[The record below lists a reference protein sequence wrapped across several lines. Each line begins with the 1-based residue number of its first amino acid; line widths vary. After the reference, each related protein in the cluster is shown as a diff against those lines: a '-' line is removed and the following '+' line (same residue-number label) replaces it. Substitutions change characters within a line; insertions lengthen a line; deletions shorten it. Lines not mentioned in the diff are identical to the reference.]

1 MDIVKLREMLEAEL
15 SNPELAPIDDSF
27 YSDYD
32 SLLKVLRLGAESSRE
47 RGENVEEM
55 LYLEQLK
62 IAEGLMREILRIR
75 LHKLVDMAFSGAP
88 VSDLVKE
95 EKSIFLILREF
106 IERGEVPAQP
116 AKSPESSPEEIT
128 EEKTGLDQDVGP
140 KQPVSEAYLVSI
152 DLPRIVDEKLREYGP
167 IKAGDIAVLPKSV
180 GDVLLKRGVA
190 HRIRITF

>member
-15 SNPELAPIDDSF
+15 SNPELSPIDESF

-32 SLLKVLRLGAESSRE
+32 SLLKVLRIGAESSRE
-47 RGENVEEM
+47 RGESVEEM

-75 LHKLVDMAFSGAP
+75 LHKLVDMAFSG
-88 VSDLVKE
+88 VLSDLVE
-95 EKSIFLILREF
+95 EERAIFLILKEF
-106 IERGEVPAQP
+106 IERGEVPLQQVGL
-116 AKSPESSPEEIT
+116 PEQTKEELAEEPEPDREA
-128 EEKTGLDQDVGP
+128 GARN
-140 KQPVSEAYLVSI
+140 PVSEAYLVSI

-180 GDVLLKRGVA
+180 GEVLLKRGVA
-190 HRIRITF
+190 HKIRITF

>member
-15 SNPELAPIDDSF
+15 SNPELSPIDESF

-32 SLLKVLRLGAESSRE
+32 SLLKVLRIGAESSRE
-47 RGENVEEM
+47 RGESVEEM

-75 LHKLVDMAFSGAP
+75 LHKLVDMAFSG
-88 VSDLVKE
+88 VLSDLVE
-95 EKSIFLILREF
+95 EERAIFLILKEF
-106 IERGEVPAQP
+106 IERGEVLLQQVGLPEQ
-116 AKSPESSPEEIT
+116 AKEELAEEPEPDREAGT
-128 EEKTGLDQDVGP
+128 RN
-140 KQPVSEAYLVSI
+140 PVSEAYLVSI

-180 GDVLLKRGVA
+180 GEVLLKRGVA
-190 HRIRITF
+190 HKIRITF